1 MAEKQF
7 KNVLLKGGRNGE
19 YLLPITL
26 SKYVEYED
34 GVSVYD
40 KLGYI
45 SDAIAVNGEV
55 QQNIINSVNDIL
67 TLAYATKPVYAD
79 TVVAYNDYE
88 NVSYEISSLE
98 TAYVQDIIEILDKRS
113 SENSSYISTIQG
125 DINTIEGDIDTIN
138 TNIQNIQTGLS
149 TLTASNIGFDPTGSS
164 HMTDATNVDEALKAL
179 DTQLQSVEQ
188 MTQSAIDGGVT
199 NINVSGPLTVG
210 GETNTT
216 SDAGIVNIGL
226 RVDDTLKVYGDNS
239 SKTLG
244 VSYGDTLKVENGA
257 IEVNVDNLMISKDNI
272 EGGLDA
278 SSIEITYTYVEG
290 GENVEGSTT
299 LQEFYNE
306 TTTYLN
312 SLDDNYKIELS
323 GGEDTSYL
331 QYTITQGSETLEI
344 NIPKDQF
351 LDSVEFVTDGVWE
364 ENGSSKTGKALKFT
378 WKLNGDG
385 ASDEMDGDKYNPVS
399 YIGID
404 DFLSELE
411 NNISEDITN
420 LNSYITNIQSD
431 ISGINDEITDINS
444 DLSSYDARI
453 SALENIPTISV
464 SLDGDTAVS
473 PDETTGI
480 ISLESKITYISGNST
495 EALSND
501 FLSYN
506 GITLN

>member
-7 KNVLLKGGRNGE
+7 KNVLLKGGQNGE

-45 SDAIAVNGEV
+45 SDAIADNGQV
-55 QQNIINSVNDIL
+55 QQNIINTVNDIL
-67 TLAYATKPVYAD
+67 NLSSYATKPVYAE

-88 NVSYEISSLE
+88 GASTEISSLE

-113 SENSSYISTIQG
+113 SENSSYITTIKG
-125 DINTIEGDIDTIN
+125 DINTIEGNIETIN
-138 TNIQNIQTGLS
+138 TNVQRLQTS
-149 TLTASNIGFDPTGSS
+149 ISSLTANSIGFDPTGTAY
-164 HMTDATNVDEALKAL
+164 MTNAANVDDALKAL
-179 DTQLQSVEQ
+179 DTQLQSVKQ
-188 MTQSAIDGGVT
+188 TAQSAIEGGVT
-199 NINVSGPLTVG
+199 NVLVNGPLTVG
-210 GETNTT
+210 GTTNSNSGPGNIT
-216 SDAGIVNIGL
+216 IGL
-226 RVDDTLKVYGDNS
+226 NVDDTLKVHGDNS

-278 SSIEITYTYVEG
+278 SSIEITYSYT
-290 GENVEGSTT
+290 ENDQPAEGSTT

-306 TTTYLN
+306 ATTYLN
-312 SLDDNYKIELS
+312 SLDNNYKVGLS

-331 QYTITQGSETLEI
+331 KYTITQGSEIYEI

-351 LDSVEFVTDGVWE
+351 LKSVEFVTDGEWQ
-364 ENGSSKTGKALKFT
+364 ENGSSKSGKALKFT
-378 WKLNGDG
+378 WKLNGTG
-385 ASDEMDGDKYNPVS
+385 ADDEIDEDKYNPVS

-420 LNSYITNIQSD
+420 LNSYIT
-431 ISGINDEITDINS
+431 DINS
-444 DLSSYDARI
+444 DLSSYNARI
-453 SALENIPTISV
+453 SALEDAPTISV
-464 SLDGDTAVS
+464 SLDGEDAVL

-480 ISLESKITYISGNST
+480 ISLTSKITYISGSST